1 MVLWALSGFIF
12 WKVLQRVL
20 SPLKKLQHAINCFK
34 EKSPMP
40 KLEIGGLDELSQL
53 SRDYLE
59 IIHAC
64 EDTLARQ
71 RVLETMRRDFIANV
85 SHELKTPL
93 TTIAGFIETLESGAL
108 EDAQHNRRFLGI
120 ISTNVKRLT
129 LLVQDILNL
138 AKIENEISPR
148 ETVNLVDL
156 VRTMLQEHF
165 SAHLTRITFSP
176 SQKPITVLANLREI
190 YSACLNYVDNAI
202 KYAPY
207 GPIDISLTKDAGS
220 IYYRVKDGG
229 PGISPNELSRI
240 FERFYRPDKNRS
252 RETGGTGLGLSI
264 VKNVVEKHGGAV
276 GVESVEG
283 QGTLF
288 YFRLPLQS

>member
-1 MVLWALSGFIF
+1 
-12 WKVLQRVL
+12 
-20 SPLKKLQHAINCFK
+20 
-34 EKSPMP
+34 
-40 KLEIGGLDELSQL
+40 
-53 SRDYLE
+53 
-59 IIHAC
+59 
-64 EDTLARQ
+64 LARQ